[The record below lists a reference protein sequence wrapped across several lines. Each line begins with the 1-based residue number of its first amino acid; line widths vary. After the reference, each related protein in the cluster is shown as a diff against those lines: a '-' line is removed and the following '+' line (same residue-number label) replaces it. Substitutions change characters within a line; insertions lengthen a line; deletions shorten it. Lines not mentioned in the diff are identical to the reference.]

1 MPKTLLLCITGC
13 IAAYKSC
20 EITRQLQK
28 AGIRVKVCMTE
39 HATAFVGPTTFRALT
54 HEEVAV
60 GLFDDPADPIHHIS
74 LAKEPD
80 AVLIAPATAN
90 VLAKIAHGVADD
102 LLTTTVLATDP
113 ADPIHHISLA
123 KEPDAVLIA
132 PATANV
138 LAKIAHGVADDLLT
152 TTVLATDAPVVIAPA
167 MNVGMWQA
175 DATCRNIRELE
186 DRGYDIVR
194 PATGYLACG
203 DTGEG
208 KLADVDDIVAR
219 ALLAL
224 EMSDSLAG
232 ERVIVTAGGT
242 REAIDPVRYIGNRS
256 TGKMGHAIA
265 RAARAMG
272 AEVTLVTAST
282 SLSVPYGV
290 TGVRVESAAQ
300 MHAAVSERFD
310 DCTMLVCAAAVA
322 DYTPAHPATEKLSKA
337 DVVLSSVELVKTRD
351 ILADMS
357 ASTMLVCAAAV
368 ADYTPAHPATEK
380 LSKADVV
387 LSSVELV
394 KTRDILADM
403 SARKGDRIV
412 IGFAAETNSLADRA
426 RAKLGRKGC
435 DAIVANDV
443 SRDDSTFGSDTDS
456 VLWVTGES
464 VEQLPCMGKQSL
476 AFDLLKRAVS
486 LKSQES

>member
-60 GLFDDPADPIHHIS
+60 GLFD
-74 LAKEPD
+74 
-80 AVLIAPATAN
+80 
-90 VLAKIAHGVADD
+90 
-102 LLTTTVLATDP
+102 DP

-357 ASTMLVCAAAV
+357 A
-368 ADYTPAHPATEK
+368 
-380 LSKADVV
+380 
-387 LSSVELV
+387 
-394 KTRDILADM
+394 
-403 SARKGDRIV
+403 RKGDRIV

-426 RAKLGRKGC
+426 QAKLGRKGC

-456 VLWVTGES
+456 VLWVTGVS

-476 AFDLLKRAVS
+476 AFDLLKRVVS